1 MLTTT
6 TTTHTLV
13 RFTWFTFGD
22 TQVRNRM
29 LTKAQTERI
38 VKECWMTKQR
48 VGNRVPLPDFF
59 RLFLQRQFPQP
70 VSVAEREESRVA
82 LCFPMTAS
90 VTH

>member
-1 MLTTT
+1 MLAHHHHH
-6 TTTHTLV
+6 HTLV

-70 VSVAEREESRVA
+70 VSVAERERSPECR
-82 LCFPMTAS
+82 FAS
-90 VTH
+90 P